1 MTCLTKLLIS
11 PDLTNVKI
19 GFFQYS
25 FPPSPVYPI
34 TLFLNNAASIGG
46 MPSPSKSEKT

>member
-34 TLFLNNAASIGG
+34 TLFLNNAASMGVCQV
-46 MPSPSKSEKT
+46 PLNQKKT